1 MEPHA
6 RLLLAA
12 LVCTAIAAL
21 IAGCTAGTPA
31 ANTTTPAPTPPVTAT
46 AATPATTTAASLPT
60 VSLTL
65 PVAGTGGDDTAC
77 TTDSDCVPRE
87 CCHPASCENREY
99 KHVCTL
105 MCTDVC
111 MGPVDCGA
119 GHCGC
124 VDGKCAVQ
132 PGPAP

>member
-1 MEPHA
+1 MEPHP
-6 RLLLAA
+6 RLLAA
-12 LVCTAIAAL
+12 ALACIATAL
-21 IAGCTAGTPA
+21 LLAGCTAGTPA
-31 ANTTTPAPTPPVTAT
+31 ANVTAPATLPPVPAPS
-46 AATPATTTAASLPT
+46 ATTAPLTGTSLPT

-77 TTDSDCVPRE
+77 TADSDCVPRE
-87 CCHPASCENREY
+87 CCHPTSCENKEY